1 MAKLNQVIAIEKGVK
16 SRAYADISALDKAAQ
31 KEELFNGFTKTYEK
45 KADDGEDFPQER
57 KRVQY
62 VVPDVLKNTERLM
75 TEMFAVEARKDWSN
89 MVAKGNVV
97 VDGVTLL
104 PDAPVSFLLFLEKQ
118 LTDLRTLVGRL
129 PVLDAAEDWTKDAN
143 SGLFKSNEIRT
154 HRTKKVQKPIV
165 LYDAT
170 AEHPAQTQLITEDD
184 VVGYWVQVKQ
194 SGAMPKPDKDV
205 VLQNIEKVLVAVKT
219 AREEANNTEEV
230 SPPEFAGKLFGLLL
244 GD

>member
-75 TEMFAVEARKDWSN
+75 TEMFTVEARKDWSN

-170 AEHPAQTQLITEDD
+170 NEHPAQTQLITEDD

-230 SPPEFAGKLFGLLL
+230 APPEFAGKLFGLLL